1 MFLRRWIVLGRTE
14 TVKKRAIYVYLPSV
28 EQKERWEEYAS
39 RQGTSISKFVA
50 EHVENSLRQEEEP
63 GYQSRGDLWRMVK
76 ELKEQLDKLTREKK
90 VLELALE
97 RLEAELRRYRAQP
110 FLEED
115 FMGVR
120 GYQKELVEIL
130 REGKVVGSDEI
141 LSRLGIDPSEQ
152 EAVKAVSKQLENLE
166 GYGLVK
172 SSPKGWKWI
181 Q

>member
-1 MFLRRWIVLGRTE
+1 MGKTE
-14 TVKKRAIYVYLPSV
+14 TIKKRAIYVYLPSV

-63 GYQSRGDLWRMVK
+63 SYKSRGDLWRMVR
-76 ELKEQLDKLTREKK
+76 ELKEQLDKVTREKK

-141 LSRLGIDPSEQ
+141 LSRLGIDPPEQ
-152 EAVKAVSKQLENLE
+152 EAVKAVAKQLENLE

>member
-1 MFLRRWIVLGRTE
+1 MGKTE
-14 TVKKRAIYVYLPSV
+14 TIKKRAIYVYLPSV
-28 EQKERWEEYAS
+28 EQKERWEEYA
-39 RQGTSISKFVA
+39 RKQGTSISKFVV
-50 EHVENSLRQEEEP
+50 EHVENSLREEEEP
-63 GYQSRGDLWRMVK
+63 SYKSRGDLWRMAK
-76 ELKEQLDKLTREKK
+76 ESKDQLDKVTREKK

-130 REGKVVGSDEI
+130 REGKVVGSGEI

-152 EAVKAVSKQLENLE
+152 EAVKAVAKQLENLE